1 MRTPRPYRPKVLPGR
16 VTPEQVINLSE
27 RDDVEEHQQRL
38 RHEQQDVQKRIA
50 RLVAAIEN
58 GGDAAPLV
66 AKVRELEARQKT
78 LETEVASLR
87 PGPRLAPAVI
97 ADRLAEWRRLL
108 RQSPT
113 QGRTVLQ
120 RIVHGR
126 LTFTPRT
133 NVITGEV
140 DVVRLMDPTGPERMR
155 AALPDY
161 RGETIIPGSGH
172 WVQQET
178 PAAFNEALLGFLRTL

>member
-58 GGDAAPLV
+58 GDDAAPLV

-140 DVVRLMDPTGPERMR
+140 DGYDFGGQTRFDKCSR
-155 AALPDY
+155 ASPLSGLLHRPGY
-161 RGETIIPGSGH
+161 PRKRRHRPRG
-172 WVQQET
+172 
-178 PAAFNEALLGFLRTL
+178 